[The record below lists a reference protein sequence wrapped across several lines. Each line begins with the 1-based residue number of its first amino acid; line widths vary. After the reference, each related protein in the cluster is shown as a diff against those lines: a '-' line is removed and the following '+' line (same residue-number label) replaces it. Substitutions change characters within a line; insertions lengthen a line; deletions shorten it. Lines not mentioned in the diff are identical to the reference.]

1 MGAGLR
7 PTLTYSRRS
16 EERPAL
22 NTLICSRCRSLGVL
36 RSVTEWSVGST
47 CETPPLRSVTDPPDD
62 RMFGSLRHR
71 SGRWETLNRKIR
83 AGLRAF

>member
-36 RSVTEWSVGST
+36 RSVTEWSVRAT
-47 CETPPLRSVTDPPDD
+47 CERLPYGP
-62 RMFGSLRHR
+62 
-71 SGRWETLNRKIR
+71 
-83 AGLRAF
+83 